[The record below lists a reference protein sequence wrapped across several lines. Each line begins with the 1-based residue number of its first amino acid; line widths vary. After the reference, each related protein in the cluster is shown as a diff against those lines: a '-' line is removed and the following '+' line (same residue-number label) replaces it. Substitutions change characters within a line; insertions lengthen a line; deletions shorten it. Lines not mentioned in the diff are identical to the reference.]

1 MLALFNSKVASP
13 PKEITVQGD
22 DSRKQDRQIVEGF
35 KAEFP
40 GGVAVEIDGKCAMAY
55 SHANQQLLRP
65 RYMSVQD
72 DILCMFEGT
81 LENMSLIR
89 QQYGITRSIT
99 EVSLIIEIYRTLRD
113 RSPYPADHVIR
124 GLTGAFAFVLYDNTT
139 SSVFVAVDCHGKVP
153 FYWGASADGSLVFS
167 EDQKLVKTACGKSFS
182 PFPQGCYFSSN
193 DGLQSFEHPL
203 SPIKAMPRVDS
214 QGQVCGSTFKVMV
227 MSRHESLPRKTYDK
241 GIGART
247 FQECVSL
254 GSLGKK
260 KTVTFFL
267 VHTFLLS
274 VFSAEEEDGA
284 LTCRLPSFEFHKVK
298 ICGTGNRMFS
308 WCDFRR

>member
-1 MLALFNSKVASP
+1 MLALFNGKVASP

-22 DSRKQDRQIVEGF
+22 DSRKHDREIVDGF
-35 KAEFP
+35 KAQFP
-40 GGVAVEIDGKCAMAY
+40 GAVAVEIDGKCTMSY

-72 DILCMFEGT
+72 DIMCMFEGVI
-81 LENMSLIR
+81 ENMPVVR

-99 EVSLIIEIYRTLRD
+99 EVSLIIEIYRVLRD

-153 FYWGASADGSLVFS
+153 FYWGGSADGSLVFS

-182 PFPQGCYFSSN
+182 PFPQGCYFSSA

-214 QGQVCGSTFKVMV
+214 QGQVCGSTFKVMRCSIV
-227 MSRHESLPRKTYDK
+227 DRWAY
-241 GIGART
+241 
-247 FQECVSL
+247 F
-254 GSLGKK
+254 GSNRVGCELRYQDCD
-260 KTVTFFL
+260 VFL
-267 VHTFLLS
+267 VRFPEECLMPCPFLQERGS
-274 VFSAEEEDGA
+274 DDEAVFRVCFDNVV
-284 LTCRLPSFEFHKVK
+284 L
-298 ICGTGNRMFS
+298 
-308 WCDFRR
+308 